1 MIVIRSTAIIMPTG
15 MRIVVL
21 RETGWAGV
29 VNEKSL
35 EAELVRLSG
44 HGEGLFWLGERK
56 DSRKGDAFS
65 FSVTNFMTHF
75 HELVSL

>member
-1 MIVIRSTAIIMPTG
+1 MIVIRSTAIIVPTG

-35 EAELVRLSG
+35 EAELVRLPG

-56 DSRKGDAFS
+56 IAER
-65 FSVTNFMTHF
+65 VTHF
-75 HELVSL
+75 RFL